1 MKYFAVFA
9 LLFCLLG
16 TALAAL
22 KNPVCGEEPRSNGPC
37 RGRFN
42 KYTYLENENEC
53 VQFFY
58 NGCGENNNNFNS
70 QDECERTC
78 KN

>member
-9 LLFCLLG
+9 LIFCLLG

-22 KNPVCGEEPRSNGPC
+22 KNPICGEEFGSFGPC
-37 RGRFN
+37 RGRIQKF
-42 KYTYLENENEC
+42 TYRRDANEC
-53 VQFFY
+53 ISFY
-58 NGCGENNNNFNS
+58 YTGCQGNKNNFNS
-70 QDECERTC
+70 KDECERTC